1 MISFY
6 ETYTADSQGK
16 RYDFIGRNA
25 DNDRNAL
32 LIAKL
37 AKANVLYIVTNT
49 NGVYRDKDKPES
61 RINTLSV
68 DELTDGFIEKI
79 TGGKSERGTGGMYSK
94 LMVAREAAENGIETR
109 IIDGTTSTIGNF
121 QYRKDYAGTTILAR
135 K

>member
-1 MISFY
+1 MKRTLPIVNENDTISS
-6 ETYTADSQGK
+6 EEMQAL
-16 RYDFIGRNA
+16 GRGA

-37 AKANVLYIVTNT
+37 AKANVLYIITNT

-79 TGGKSERGTGGMYSK
+79 T
-94 LMVAREAAENGIETR
+94 
-109 IIDGTTSTIGNF
+109 
-121 QYRKDYAGTTILAR
+121 
-135 K
+135 